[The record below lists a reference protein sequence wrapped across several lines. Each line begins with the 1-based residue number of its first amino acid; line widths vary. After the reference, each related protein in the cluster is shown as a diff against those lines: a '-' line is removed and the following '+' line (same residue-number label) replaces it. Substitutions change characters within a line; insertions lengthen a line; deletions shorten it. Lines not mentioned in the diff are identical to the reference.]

1 MLLTIHRYI
10 ILNTGEWSL
19 TVKNHIPHMFERNE
33 ISRGVLSTYLI
44 DKTANV
50 NVRHKTFSD
59 FYLLCKMIKKTV
71 SSLYIMT
78 DAGGGFR

>member
-33 ISRGVLSTYLI
+33 ISRGVLSTHLI

-50 NVRHKTFSD
+50 NVRH
-59 FYLLCKMIKKTV
+59 
-71 SSLYIMT
+71 
-78 DAGGGFR
+78 